1 MGSIGLQGRA
11 IGQSTLIPQHINA
24 AKYGAYT
31 YTTFLAQGTYLAA
44 TGYGPPV
51 SPTAATVNLGF
62 IPAEVGTSLPIVY
75 SPING
80 PQTIL
85 APVWNSTGLVVSGDL
100 TDTLGVAYTLGAG
113 ADNVAK
119 GKHVITVGVGQG
131 SARVFF
137 GKLTW
142 KVADVSGV
150 TTSFF
155 GIRKVQAMQT
165 TLTGYTDL
173 AGCGLVTT
181 DGNVTTRTRLNNGT
195 AVVTDTG
202 YNWADGETHTVLV
215 EVYLDGKVRI
225 TYDTYIVLDRI
236 FTFDAGDTVVPFFD
250 LLHATTSPGAMT
262 WTAFT
267 AGWHA
272 NISVDAPPLA

>member
-1 MGSIGLQGRA
+1 MGSIGLPGA
-11 IGQSTLIPQHINA
+11 KLGQSTILPQHINA
-24 AKYGAYT
+24 AKWGNYT
-31 YTTFLAQGTYLAA
+31 YTTFLQQGVYVDNV
-44 TGYGPPV
+44 GYGAPTSTTANV
-51 SPTAATVNLGF
+51 SRGF
-62 IPAEVGTSLPIVY
+62 VPAELGGILPIVY
-75 SPING
+75 YNNG
-80 PQTIL
+80 TQTIV
-85 APVWNSTGLVVSGDL
+85 APAWNSTGLVVSGDL
-100 TDTLGVAYTLGAG
+100 TDTEGVNYIFGG
-113 ADNVAK
+113 DDNVAK
-119 GKHVITVGVGQG
+119 GKHVYTIGVGQG

-137 GKLTW
+137 AKLTW

-150 TTSFF
+150 TTSVF
-155 GIRKVQAMQT
+155 GIRKVQAFQT
-165 TLTGYTDL
+165 ALTGYTDL
-173 AGCGLVTT
+173 ACCGLVATS
-181 DGNVTTRTRLNNGT
+181 GNVSTRTRLNNGT

-202 YNWADGETHTVLV
+202 YDWADGETHTVLV

-225 TYDTYIVLDRI
+225 TYDTYIVLDRS